1 MKTLSPKDRRMINRQ
16 WRLASRPQGA
26 VDRRNFT
33 SVETSVAAMPD
44 TSGSVLLRTEL
55 LLCMPTL
62 RNFISGKR
70 SDYYPTIEL
79 GEPIMSPGVGRIV
92 ESSDSNY
99 PVGTRLVGG
108 CSWQDYQWVD
118 PAGGY
123 RIVPE
128 GTASIDALGIL
139 GINALTAYFGV
150 VEVGRPQPGETLL
163 VSGAAGSVGSVA
175 AQIGRIRG
183 ARVIGICGG
192 SDKVSWLKDSC
203 GIAEVIDYKAQDVS
217 EELDALCPDGVDVF
231 FDNVG
236 GTMLSDVVG
245 RMKRHGRIALCGQ
258 IATYD
263 DAAGNPPLD
272 MMRIIYGAIRLQGFL
287 VPDFAD
293 QMPQALE
300 QLSAWDRHGLLCH
313 REDVRD
319 GFEAL
324 PDTFAS
330 LFNGSNNGTLIA
342 RIADEGGKAI

>member
-1 MKTLSPKDRRMINRQ
+1 MTNRQ

-26 VDRRNFT
+26 VDRGNFECK
-33 SVETSVAAMPD
+33 ETQVPAAPE
-44 TSGSVLLRTEL
+44 SGGTVLLRNEL

-70 SDYYPTIEL
+70 SDYHPTIEL
-79 GEPIMSPGVGRIV
+79 GELIMSPGIGRIV
-92 ESSDSNY
+92 ESSDSAY

-108 CSWQDYQWVD
+108 SSWQDYQWVD
-118 PAGGY
+118 PANGY

-128 GTASIDALGIL
+128 GTTSVDALGIL
-139 GINALTAYFGV
+139 GMNALTAYFGTV
-150 VEVGRPQPGETLL
+150 KVGKPQPGETLL
-163 VSGAAGSVGSVA
+163 VSGAAGSVGSIA

-192 SDKVSWLKDSC
+192 PEKAKWLRDSC
-203 GIAEVIDYKAQDVS
+203 GIAEVIDYKAQEVGDT
-217 EELDALCPDGVDVF
+217 LDALCPDGVDVF

-236 GTMLSDVVG
+236 GPMLRDVVQ
-245 RMKRHGRIALCGQ
+245 RMRRHGRIALCGQ

-263 DAAGNPPLD
+263 DAADNPPLD
-272 MMRIIYGAIRLQGFL
+272 MMRIIYGAIWLQGFL

-293 QMPQALE
+293 EMPQALE
-300 QLSAWDRHGLLCH
+300 QLSEWDRQGLLAH

-319 GFEAL
+319 GFDAL

-330 LFNGSNNGTLIA
+330 LFSGSNNGTLIA
-342 RIADEGGKAI
+342 RVADEEGRPI

>member
-1 MKTLSPKDRRMINRQ
+1 MINRQ
-16 WRLASRPQGA
+16 WRLASRPKGA
-26 VDRRNFT
+26 VDRRNFEFT
-33 SVETSVAAMPD
+33 EAQVPAAPD
-44 TSGSVLLRTEL
+44 SGKVLLRNEM
-55 LLCMPTL
+55 LLCMPTI

-70 SDYYPTIEL
+70 SSYHPTIEL
-79 GEPIMSPGVGRIV
+79 GELIMSPGVGRIV
-92 ESSDSNY
+92 ESNEENY
-99 PVGTRLVGG
+99 PIGTRLVGSS
-108 CSWQDYQWVD
+108 SWQDYQWVD
-118 PAGGY
+118 PSQGY

-128 GTASIDALGIL
+128 ETASVDALGIL
-139 GINALTAYFGV
+139 GMNALTAYFGV
-150 VEVGRPQPGETLL
+150 VEVGQPHPGETLL
-163 VSGAAGSVGSVA
+163 VSGAAGSVGSIA

-192 SDKVSWLKDSC
+192 PEKVQWLKDSG
-203 GIAEVIDYKAQDVS
+203 GIAEVIDYKAQDVGDAV
-217 EELDALCPDGVDVF
+217 DALCPDGVDVF

-236 GTMLSDVVG
+236 GTMLRDVVQ
-245 RMKRHGRIALCGQ
+245 RMRRHGRIALCGQ

-263 DAAGNPPLD
+263 DAADNPPLD

-293 QMPQALE
+293 QMPQALK
-300 QLSAWDRHGLLCH
+300 QLSVWDRQGLLAH

-342 RIADEGGKAI
+342 RIADGQGRPI

>member
-1 MKTLSPKDRRMINRQ
+1 MINRQ
-16 WRLASRPQGA
+16 WRLASRPNGA
-26 VDRRNFT
+26 VDRRNFEQG
-33 SVETSVAAMPD
+33 ETQVPPMPD
-44 TSGSVLLRTEL
+44 TGAKVLLRTEM
-55 LLCMPTL
+55 LLCMPTI

-70 SDYYPTIEL
+70 SEYYPTIEL
-79 GEPIMSPGVGRIV
+79 GEPIMSPGVGRVV
-92 ESSDSNY
+92 ESSESDY

-108 CSWQDYQWVD
+108 GSWQDYQWVD
-118 PAGGY
+118 PAAGY

-128 GTASIDALGIL
+128 GTASADALGIL
-139 GINALTAYFGV
+139 GMNALTAYFGV
-150 VEVGRPQPGETLL
+150 MEVGQPQPGETLL

-192 SDKVSWLKDSC
+192 ADKVRWLKDSC
-203 GIAEVIDYKAQDVS
+203 GIAEVIDYKAQGVG
-217 EELDALCPDGVDVF
+217 EALDALCPGGVDVF

-236 GTMLSDVVG
+236 GTMLQDVVL
-245 RMKRHGRIALCGQ
+245 RMRRHGRVALCGQ

-300 QLSAWDRHGLLCH
+300 QLSEWDRQGLLAH

-319 GFEAL
+319 GFDAL
-324 PDTFAS
+324 PGTFAS
-330 LFNGSNNGTLIA
+330 LFDGSNNGTLIA
-342 RIADEGGKAI
+342 RIADEDGRPI

>member
-1 MKTLSPKDRRMINRQ
+1 MINRQ

-26 VDRRNFT
+26 VNRSNFDYA
-33 SVETSVAAMPD
+33 ETQVLASPD
-44 TSGSVLLRTEL
+44 TGGKVLLRTEM
-55 LLCMPTL
+55 LLCMPTI

-79 GEPIMSPGVGRIV
+79 GEPIMSPGVGRVV
-92 ESSDSNY
+92 ESSDSDY

-108 CSWQDYQWVD
+108 SSWQDYQWVD
-118 PAGGY
+118 PEQGY
-123 RIVPE
+123 RVVPND
-128 GTASIDALGIL
+128 TPSVDALGIL
-139 GINALTAYFGV
+139 GMNALTAYFGV
-150 VEVGRPQPGETLL
+150 VEVGQPQSGETLL
-163 VSGAAGSVGSVA
+163 VSGAAGSVGSIA

-192 SDKVSWLKDSC
+192 SEKVNWLKDSC
-203 GIAEVIDYKAQDVS
+203 GIAEVIDYKAQDVGVA
-217 EELDALCPDGVDVF
+217 LDALCPDGVDVF
-231 FDNVG
+231 FDNIG
-236 GTMLSDVVG
+236 GTMLRDIVQ
-245 RMKRHGRIALCGQ
+245 RMRRHGRIALCGQ

-263 DAAGNPPLD
+263 DAADNPPLD

-300 QLSAWDRHGLLCH
+300 RLSEWDRQGLLAH
-313 REDVRD
+313 REDVRA

-342 RIADEGGKAI
+342 RIADEESRPI